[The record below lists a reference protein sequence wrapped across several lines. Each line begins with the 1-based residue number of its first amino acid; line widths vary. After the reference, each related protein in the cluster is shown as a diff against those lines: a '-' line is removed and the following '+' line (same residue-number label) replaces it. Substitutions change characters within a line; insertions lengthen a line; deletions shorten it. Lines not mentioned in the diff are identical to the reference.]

1 MATNNSTFVIPKF
14 SATNPNIDITIATI
28 PQENPLINPEIM
40 LLYSGKT
47 FWAINIVTGV
57 AIIVTNPIITKI
69 TSDKVGCEW

>member
-1 MATNNSTFVIPKF
+1 MATSNSTFVIPKF